1 MNFWRRYWALIRPFK
16 RDIIWS
22 MGLMAMVTVMGLAAP
37 YINKLVFDLINV
49 WGMPQMGAE
58 VKTVEALRGWM
69 PETNTMWWLAG
80 VILLAKVLV
89 EVASS
94 TVGVLNQRTW
104 LRLYLLMSERMPVLT
119 MSHLLKLS
127 IGHHVQEN
135 TSKQITK
142 IDRGVNAASQL
153 TDRVFGRL
161 LPEVLTIPVFSVALL
176 ILEWRVGVLS
186 LVLGVITGVWVA
198 YDFRSLKAYRQRME
212 KLYQRS
218 STIGYEALGNIATV
232 QAFGREQHERGRI
245 SEILA
250 KIRSVEWVQW
260 ARVMLGGYLRDG
272 MANISGALVILI
284 GLWGLEANTL
294 TLGTMVML
302 LQLND
307 RLIRSCRTVT
317 REWMELG
324 RNQEALMHLMD
335 LLDKQP
341 EVVSLPT
348 AIRMDRLEGDV
359 VFDQVSF
366 SYDGNGTGVKD
377 VSFTAHSGEMVALV
391 GPSGSGKSTL
401 VTLLLRGYDVHSGAI
416 EVDGDDLRVL
426 NLEDWRR
433 QIGIVPQNVELFS
446 ISIRDNIAYG
456 RPDASEAEIRAA
468 ADLAGA
474 HEFIERKPDGYD
486 TIVGEKGLDL
496 SGGERQRIGI
506 ARAILRDP
514 RLLIFD
520 EATSNLDV
528 ISEARIQAAL
538 EELRQGRTT
547 IVIAH
552 RFSTI
557 QRADHI
563 VVMDEGRVVAQGTR
577 DELRV
582 GSPLFTELER
592 LQSELT
598 IRD

>member
-1 MNFWRRYWALIRPFK
+1 MNFWRRYWALIHPFK
-16 RDIIWS
+16 RDIVWS
-22 MGLMAMVTVMGLAAP
+22 MALIAMVTLMGLAAP

-49 WGMPQMGAE
+49 WGMPQMGSE
-58 VKTVEALRGWM
+58 VKTIEALRGWM
-69 PETNTMWWLAG
+69 PETNTLWWLAG

-89 EVASS
+89 EIASS

-119 MSHLLKLS
+119 MGHLLKLS
-127 IGHHVQEN
+127 IGHHIQEN

-153 TDRVFGRL
+153 TERVFGRL
-161 LPEVLTIPVFSVALL
+161 LPEVLVIPAYSLALMV
-176 ILEWRVGVLS
+176 LEWRVGVLS
-186 LVLGVITGVWVA
+186 LILGGITGVWSG
-198 YDFRSLKAYRQRME
+198 YDFKSLTPHRKKME

-250 KIRSVEWVQW
+250 KIRAVEWAQW
-260 ARVMLGGYLRDG
+260 TRTMLGGYLRDG
-272 MANISGALVILI
+272 MANISGAVVILI

-307 RLIRSCRTVT
+307 RFIRSCRNVT
-317 REWMELG
+317 REWMDLG
-324 RNQEALMHLMD
+324 RNQESLTHLMD

-348 AIRMDRLEGDV
+348 AIAMDALDGDI
-359 VFDQVSF
+359 VFDAASF
-366 SYDGNGTGVKD
+366 SYDGNGTGIRD
-377 VSFTAHSGEMVALV
+377 VSFTARHGEMVALV

-401 VTLLLRGYDVHSGAI
+401 VTLLLRGYDVQGGAI
-416 EVDGDDLRVL
+416 QVEGSDLRVL

-456 RPDASEAEIRAA
+456 RPHASEEEIRAA
-468 ADLAGA
+468 AELAGA
-474 HEFIERKPDGYD
+474 HEFIKRKPDGYA

-557 QRADHI
+557 KRADRI

-577 DELRV
+577 DELRA

>member
-16 RDIIWS
+16 RDIVWS
-22 MGLMAMVTVMGLAAP
+22 MALIAVVTLMGLAAP
-37 YINKLVFDLINV
+37 YIHKLVFDLINV
-49 WGMPQMGAE
+49 WGMPQMGSE
-58 VKTVEALRGWM
+58 VKTIESLRIWM
-69 PETNTMWWLAG
+69 PETNTLWWLAG
-80 VILLAKVLV
+80 TILLLKVLV
-89 EVASS
+89 EVLTS
-94 TVGVLNQRTW
+94 TAGVLNQRAW
-104 LRLYLLMSERMPVLT
+104 LKLILLMSERMPVLT
-119 MSHLLKLS
+119 MGHLLKLS
-127 IGHHVQEN
+127 IGHHIQEN

-153 TDRVFGRL
+153 TERVFGRL
-161 LPEVLTIPVFSVALL
+161 LPEVLVIPAYSLALMV
-176 ILEWRVGVLS
+176 LEWRVGVLS
-186 LVLGVITGVWVA
+186 LILGGITGVWSG
-198 YDFRSLKAYRQRME
+198 YDFKSLTPHRKKME

-250 KIRSVEWVQW
+250 KIRAVEWAQW
-260 ARVMLGGYLRDG
+260 TRTMLGGYLRDG
-272 MANISGALVILI
+272 MANISGAVVILI

-307 RLIRSCRTVT
+307 RFIRSCRNVT
-317 REWMELG
+317 REWMDLG
-324 RNQEALMHLMD
+324 RNQESLTHLMD

-348 AIRMDRLEGDV
+348 AIAMDALDGDI
-359 VFDQVSF
+359 VFDAASF
-366 SYDGNGTGVKD
+366 SYDGNGTGIRD
-377 VSFTAHSGEMVALV
+377 VSFTARHGEMVALV

-401 VTLLLRGYDVHSGAI
+401 VTLLLRGYDVQGGAI
-416 EVDGDDLRVL
+416 QVEGSDLRVL

-456 RPDASEAEIRAA
+456 RPHASEEEIRAA
-468 ADLAGA
+468 AELAGA
-474 HEFIERKPDGYD
+474 HEFIKRKPDGYA

-557 QRADHI
+557 KRADRI

-577 DELRV
+577 DELRA